1 MNIRK
6 TKFLKGEMKM
16 KLQASQWGVLQ
27 NVDYNTYQ
35 NMTEEEKEV
44 IKKNFTYG
52 GGEWVLKRDFDRN
65 AVTIVLDDWAKRRVD
80 RFARRGKTAEEIAE
94 MFDRVDDFLKED
106 VANAIKEYMKEGN

>member
-1 MNIRK
+1 
-6 TKFLKGEMKM
+6 MKM

-27 NVDYNTYQ
+27 NVNYNTYQ
-35 NMTEEEKEV
+35 NMTEEEKEI

-52 GGEWVLKRDFDRN
+52 GGGEWILKRDFDRN
-65 AVTIVLDDWAKRRVD
+65 VVEIVLDDWAKRRVD

-106 VANAIKEYMKEGN
+106 VANAIKEYMEGGN